1 MGQHCSVCL
10 ETKLIHVFKC
20 PSCKTCV
27 CKKCVQKLHYMC
39 PVCERSSLN
48 IFNLC
53 SSCKNETALIRLR
66 PCMNCCYK
74 CHCVC
79 KKPKRWFDAF

>member
-1 MGQHCSVCL
+1 MGQKCSVCL
-10 ETKLIHVFKC
+10 NTKPIHVFKC
-20 PSCKTCV
+20 PSCKVLV
-27 CKKCVQKLHYMC
+27 CKKCIQKLHYMC
-39 PVCERSSLN
+39 PVCERTNIN

-53 SSCKNETALIRLR
+53 SSCETETPLFRMR

-79 KKPKRWFDAF
+79 KKLKDCSST